1 MTAKKSD
8 CISEYL
14 MRYYSHLDVNGSY
27 VIRFLVN
34 VLKEFA
40 CIGLSRPTQHDCV
53 KLAAAKPVLKF
64 LNKDKLN
71 EFSTY

>member
-1 MTAKKSD
+1 
-8 CISEYL
+8 

-34 VLKEFA
+34 VQKEFA

-64 LNKDKLN
+64 LNKDELN